1 LERIQQLEA
10 EKRRLEDTLEKLPR
24 DEAFKEELD
33 DIKSEIRL
41 LKSQKARL
49 RGSLGGITLHSI
61 LPF

>member
-1 LERIQQLEA
+1 MEDALA
-10 EKRRLEDTLEKLPR
+10 EQPK

-49 RGSLGGITLHSI
+49 HGILGGIILHSI